1 MPSRRHVLSTSAT
14 LALAALAR
22 AQTPPASATPPVSSK
37 NLFAVEFRTGPKWD
51 AAKPPKEQAFFKEHS
66 ANLGSLRKADRILIG
81 ARYSD
86 KGFLIFTGESEADV
100 RSLIQADPAVQNR
113 TFSFEAHRF
122 NVFYPGCV

>member
-1 MPSRRHVLSTSAT
+1 MPSRRHILSASASLALAT
-14 LALAALAR
+14 LAQ
-22 AQTPPASATPPVSSK
+22 AQTPSASSK

-51 AAKPPKEQAFFKEHS
+51 AAKPPNEQAFFKEHS
-66 ANLGSLRKADRILIG
+66 ANLGSLRKAGRILIG

-100 RSLIQADPAVQNR
+100 RALIEADPAVQNQ
-113 TFSFEAHRF
+113 TFSFELHRF